1 MTNNNKKIPTKEK
14 LIFLYEI
21 KKMSTIEI
29 AKFLQNENLELY
41 GKTNKIK
48 VINWLKFYKIP
59 RRNNVEAMKRYYRSK
74 TPTDLPKIY

>member
-48 VINWLKFYKIP
+48 VNLFP
-59 RRNNVEAMKRYYRSK
+59 S
-74 TPTDLPKIY
+74 